1 MGALAGVVVP
11 GVTVEEG
18 GVIEPPPDEAS
29 ARELAERARQA
40 EARAEARA
48 AERAA
53 ARAAGAA
60 APPATASAVVKVEA
74 EEAAVVKVE
83 GGAAAA
89 KARAPIAKTAL
100 ALKRE
105 EEEEE
110 SEYESEEEEE
120 ADGDFFGRKQW
131 AGARP
136 GFCFKL
142 GDKGVGYYKD
152 VPYHVAQA
160 AAEKAALKLSAP
172 TLANWFY
179 ELLQAPPS
187 VKKADRFFELFHLD
201 VLRVVG
207 LGASHTAVNPALFEP
222 EPEPEP
228 EP

>member
-1 MGALAGVVVP
+1 M
-11 GVTVEEG
+11 
-18 GVIEPPPDEAS
+18 
-29 ARELAERARQA
+29 
-40 EARAEARA
+40 
-48 AERAA
+48 
-53 ARAAGAA
+53 
-60 APPATASAVVKVEA
+60 
-74 EEAAVVKVE
+74 
-83 GGAAAA
+83 
-89 KARAPIAKTAL
+89 
-100 ALKRE
+100 
-105 EEEEE
+105 
-110 SEYESEEEEE
+110 
-120 ADGDFFGRKQW
+120 
-131 AGARP
+131 RP

-222 EPEPEP
+222 EPEPHP
-228 EP
+228 QPQPHPQR